1 MIVKQ
6 TRNFVKDLFVV
17 CYGAKRMF
25 YMHHILDLIIKIHD
39 HQGIYHFTNIF
50 IYFLIYIV
58 LFAKEINSPR
68 C

>member
-39 HQGIYHFTNIF
+39 NQAGIYHFTNIF
-50 IYFLIYIV
+50 IYF
-58 LFAKEINSPR
+58 
-68 C
+68 